1 MSQLQETKGTAFSS
15 SSQTP
20 YTPSQDTFPSEF
32 PGLNN
37 FNPATIDS
45 WLADELCRSG
55 LISNPFEFLQD
66 INAQQTKSL
75 ISSNNGN
82 NQSSPSVSNSTTCLI
97 SPPNTIVSD
106 AGSQAFSPKSSYGGG
121 TTNQSPP
128 ISLFPD
134 INPTSTSSAAAT
146 QSTGIASLPRIAP
159 RPSTLVR
166 TEVPPIP
173 RPSKRRHDPSK
184 DNEELMLKRQKNTDA
199 ARRSRMKKL
208 VKMESLE
215 QRVSDLEAEN
225 NQLNTR
231 IAVLESE
238 KSNLESKDKS
248 LEERIRT
255 LEAQLT
261 EAHRA
266 LTRAN

>member
-1 MSQLQETKGTAFSS
+1 MSQLQETKGTALSS
-15 SSQTP
+15 STQTP
-20 YTPSQDTFPSEF
+20 YTPSQDAFPSEF
-32 PGLNN
+32 PGLDH

-66 INAQQTKSL
+66 INSKQNKSL
-75 ISSNNGN
+75 VSENSTNNFN
-82 NQSSPSVSNSTTCLI
+82 NTSEPNSTTTCLV
-97 SPPNTIVSD
+97 SPPNTIISD
-106 AGSQAFSPKSSYGGG
+106 AGSQAFSPKSSYGSANH
-121 TTNQSPP
+121 TPP

-134 INPTSTSSAAAT
+134 IQPTSSAGVAT
-146 QSTGIASLPRIAP
+146 VHPNVGIASLPRIAP
-159 RPSTLVR
+159 RPSTLAR
-166 TEVPPIP
+166 TQVPPIP
-173 RPSKRRHDPSK
+173 RPTKRRHDPAK
-184 DNEELMLKRQKNTDA
+184 DDEELMFKRQKNTDA
-199 ARRSRMKKL
+199 ARRSRLKKL

-215 QRVSDLEAEN
+215 QRVSELETEN
-225 NQLNTR
+225 NQLGTR

-238 KSNLESKDKS
+238 KSNLEHKDKS

-266 LTRAN
+266 LTRTN

>member
-55 LISNPFEFLQD
+55 LISNPFD
-66 INAQQTKSL
+66 
-75 ISSNNGN
+75 SNNGN